1 MGLDSYPLD
10 LNLRVPVCSETVREL
25 GTEKKAPPLPIGDRI
40 GVVLLA
46 TFTILTIDGLVLALA
61 GPGALLPV
69 GGPFTQLPL
78 LLLIGGA
85 IGALVTFLTCR
96 RTLVATIRL
105 TVPRLYPLAPTWV
118 HVLLYVSIL
127 VGAVAVFLGLFD
139 IFSAAHSNGN
149 TAQISDPNA
158 ANLLIGVGS
167 LLVWTLALYAT
178 LVVLRSIRMGQL
190 IAARKGAD
198 VYGAH
203 VATETPEPVRLLRGA
218 HLSPPR
224 PEGSRTVLYV
234 VSIVFL
240 LGMSAAV
247 QALEVN
253 SNPAPPIAWA
263 WAELFLPMWGALIA
277 GGIWLVD
284 TGIRSLE
291 RNYVAVVGRTS
302 VPAPIVSDLTPPT

>member
-1 MGLDSYPLD
+1 M
-10 LNLRVPVCSETVREL
+10 NLRVPSRSETVREL
-25 GTEKKAPPLPIGDRI
+25 RTPANAPPLPIGDRI
-40 GVVLLA
+40 GVVVLA
-46 TFTILTIDGLVLALA
+46 ATIILAIDGLVLAFA
-61 GPGALLPV
+61 GPGGLLPV
-69 GGPFTQLPL
+69 GTPFTQLPL
-78 LLLIGGA
+78 LLLVGGT
-85 IGALVTFLTCR
+85 IGAVATFLSRR

-118 HVLLYVSIL
+118 HLLLYVSIL

-149 TAQISDPNA
+149 TAYISNPNA
-158 ANLLIGVGS
+158 ANVLIGLGS

-198 VYGAH
+198 VYGSHAPSE
-203 VATETPEPVRLLRGA
+203 APEPVRLLRGA

-224 PEGSRTVLYV
+224 PEGSRTLLYA
-234 VSIVFL
+234 VSIVLL

-247 QALEVN
+247 QGLEVN
-253 SNPAPPIAWA
+253 SSPAPPIAWA
-263 WAELFLPMWGALIA
+263 WAELFLPLWGALIA
-277 GGIWLVD
+277 GGVWIVD
-284 TGIRSLE
+284 SGIRSLE

-302 VPAPIVSDLTPPT
+302 PLTPIISDLTPPT